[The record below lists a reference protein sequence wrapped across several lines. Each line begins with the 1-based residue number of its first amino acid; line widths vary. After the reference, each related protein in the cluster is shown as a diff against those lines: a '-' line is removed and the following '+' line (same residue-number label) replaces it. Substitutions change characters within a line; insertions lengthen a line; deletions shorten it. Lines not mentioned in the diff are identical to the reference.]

1 MSGFKGNNRNKRRGG
16 RGGKGSRHAKKA
28 EQSPDEKLSRK
39 LSSLLRHRA
48 HKNGLTDCLRTDGY
62 VPLDRVLAL
71 PGFAQY
77 NVDDIAAAVT
87 SNDKQRFS
95 MLEEEG
101 EAGGDVTLYIRAN
114 QVR

>member
-1 MSGFKGNNRNKRRGG
+1 MSLGEKSFSLFKR
-16 RGGKGSRHAKKA
+16 
-28 EQSPDEKLSRK
+28 EVIL
-39 LSSLLRHRA
+39 
-48 HKNGLTDCLRTDGY
+48 Y
-62 VPLDRVLAL
+62 VLQIFTSAVIARVLGPNLLGVAL
-71 PGFAQY
+71 ILNMIPTYAETFGRLKF
-77 NVDDIAAAVT
+77 DIAAVVA

>member
-1 MSGFKGNNRNKRRGG
+1 
-16 RGGKGSRHAKKA
+16 
-28 EQSPDEKLSRK
+28 
-39 LSSLLRHRA
+39 
-48 HKNGLTDCLRTDGY
+48 

-77 NVDDIAAAVT
+77 NVDDIAAVVA